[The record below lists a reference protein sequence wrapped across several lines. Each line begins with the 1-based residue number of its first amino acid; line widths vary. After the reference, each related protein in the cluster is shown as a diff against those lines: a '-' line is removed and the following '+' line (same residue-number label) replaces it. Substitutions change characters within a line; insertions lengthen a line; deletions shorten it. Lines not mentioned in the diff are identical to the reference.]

1 MVLQWAEPRPVGTSA
16 RQPLRMQVRPELCSE
31 CPHLSLIAPGEA
43 AALCQGC
50 SFLCFCCL
58 SSEARPVGRRSRFI
72 APVNCSINKQLP
84 PLEKEQL
91 HPSSWHMGA
100 SGGQNHRAGGCRSLE
115 APHHA
120 VPQAFARGCAAA
132 GQPCPAQG
140 RLQVKANRGGGNWS

>member
-1 MVLQWAEPRPVGTSA
+1 MVLCWVEPRPVGTSA
-16 RQPLRMQVRPELCSE
+16 RQPPRVQVRPELCSE
-31 CPHLSLIAPGEA
+31 RPHLSLIAPG
-43 AALCQGC
+43 
-50 SFLCFCCL
+50 
-58 SSEARPVGRRSRFI
+58 EARPVGRRSRFI
-72 APVNCSINKQLP
+72 APMNCSINKQLP

-91 HPSSWHMGA
+91 RPGSWHMGA

-140 RLQVKANRGGGNWS
+140 RLQVKANRGGGSWS